1 MRAVRRFVQDLLR
14 QRRTRPIQVG
24 PEHDDEL
31 RVAIALR
38 SARLGA
44 GEPSE
49 NFVAALHQRLAEE
62 LADPAEPAA
71 KPVTRRRR
79 VVQAAAVA
87 AASAAVGL
95 GFGRTLAGNPAPEP
109 VEAAQPTLSPNDG
122 QWRTVVASSALPEGG
137 VFGFDLGT
145 ISGFVRRSG
154 GAVHAVSGVCT
165 HLGCRLLLNNATR
178 RLDCPCHTASFALDG
193 AVLHHQL
200 PIALTALPVIRAR
213 EHGGVVQVLVP
224 PPGA

>member
-1 MRAVRRFVQDLLR
+1 MRAVRSFVRDLLR
-14 QRRTRPIQVG
+14 QHRTRPVRVE

-38 SARLGA
+38 AARLGA

-49 NFVAALHQRLAEE
+49 DFVTALHQRLADE
-62 LADPAEPAA
+62 LADPEPAP

-87 AASAAVGL
+87 AASAAVGV
-95 GFGRTLAGNPAPEP
+95 GFGRTLTGSSVAQPPTP
-109 VEAAQPTLSPNDG
+109 AQPTLSPNDG
-122 QWRTVVASSALPEGG
+122 EWRTVVASAALPEGG
-137 VFGFDLGT
+137 VHGFDLGT
-145 ISGFVRRSG
+145 VTGFVRRSEG
-154 GAVHAVSGVCT
+154 QVHAVSGVCT
-165 HLGCRLLLNNATR
+165 HLGCRLMLNNAAR

-200 PIALTALPVIRAR
+200 PITLTALPVIQVR
-213 EHGGVVQVLVP
+213 ENGGAVQVLVP